1 MTENEEIIA
10 SSYGKTDSIDINA
23 ESLEFDIAAVLGR
36 VGGLTRCEMSYRR
49 CESNVQEMMRMIDIE
64 VDELDTINNE
74 LADGNVDVNEI
85 DRRLDTEAKSLG
97 EVTLAELTRTTTQ
110 PPSTT
115 TNRSGSYV
123 WIDISKTKTGGN
135 L

>member
-1 MTENEEIIA
+1 
-10 SSYGKTDSIDINA
+10 
-23 ESLEFDIAAVLGR
+23 
-36 VGGLTRCEMSYRR
+36 MSYRR
-49 CESNVQEMMRMIDIE
+49 CESSIPEMMRMIDIE
-64 VDELDTINNE
+64 VEELDTINSE

-85 DRRLDTEAKSLG
+85 DRRLDTEAKSVG
-97 EVTLAELTRTTTQ
+97 EVTLAVLTRTTTTTL

-115 TNRSGSYV
+115 KQSGSYW

>member
-1 MTENEEIIA
+1 MLSIIN
-10 SSYGKTDSIDINA
+10 SIQC
-23 ESLEFDIAAVLGR
+23 ESPQ
-36 VGGLTRCEMSYRR
+36 GGLTRCEMSYRR

-64 VDELDTINNE
+64 VEELDTINNE

-85 DRRLDTEAKSLG
+85 DRRYQEYSLSLDKRLLSLLRLDTEAKSLG

-115 TNRSGSYV
+115 TNRSGSYW

-135 L
+135 I

>member
-1 MTENEEIIA
+1 
-10 SSYGKTDSIDINA
+10 
-23 ESLEFDIAAVLGR
+23 
-36 VGGLTRCEMSYRR
+36 MSYRR

-64 VDELDTINNE
+64 VEELDTINNE

-85 DRRLDTEAKSLG
+85 DRRYQEYSLSLDKRLLSLLRLDTEAKSLG

-115 TNRSGSYV
+115 TNRSGSYW
-123 WIDISKTKTGGN
+123 WIDISDRQEGGN